1 MSVRQAL
8 RLRSARCA
16 FGAALAMC
24 LGVVST
30 IGHVQNAP
38 ARPGQP
44 AQQGSPPTIAE
55 LQQALREKDQAL
67 ARERANFLAELAAHA
82 RVLGDSERA
91 LRFAV
96 HAARVNLPGSTAPVP
111 NARAELAAA
120 VAAADWIYRIP
131 KAGNAVFSRDG
142 TRALIWEDGA
152 LQLWDVTRNKQLAQK
167 TIGGNGSHEPVYS
180 LDGTKFVVDI
190 GNNLAQVFR
199 VNTGFEDG
207 PVLHGHTEFLWG
219 YAFSPD
225 GNRVVTASDDKTAR
239 VWDATTGRQIAI
251 ITSHSESVT
260 SAAFSPD
267 GTRVVT
273 ASYDRTARV
282 SDAATGRPLAL
293 MRGHVAQLRDAS
305 FSPDGTKVL
314 TVTGEGFKD
323 PTARVWDAQDGR
335 QLLVLRDEPDPN
347 NLSIP
352 VDEAGIETAE
362 FSPDGSRVLTV
373 GTGLYAAA
381 TVWDASSGKKIA
393 VLPNGGLGGT
403 RGAALIENG
412 RRAATDNYLGD
423 APFGDTIVA
432 ETDTGRQVA
441 FMRGD
446 EGTVRV
452 WAMGA
457 NPVVVLPQVL
467 PRHPGGGLP
476 ITVEFT
482 PDRSRFVV
490 TVDTNLDTSGS
501 SYQTTLWDVS
511 KHQRIATLQADSYDS
526 VAMSPDGAVVLTTV
540 GDDAVIWDGAT
551 GREIKRLASQH
562 FSTAP
567 FSRDGHRVVTISQEQ
582 KVLVWDLPSGREVTA
597 LDVGG
602 DAQFATLSPDGKRVL
617 IGPLMGKAR
626 IVDVASRRVLATFG
640 AADSSFNSARF
651 SPDGSRVLTLGE
663 NAQIW
668 DAGSGQPVLELND
681 SNGVADAQFNAD
693 GTKIIARGGMFYSAK
708 VWDAATGEPIFIV
721 PVSNATQFSP
731 DGKRIVA
738 VSNEKLAMF
747 DADTG
752 RKLTETPFNG
762 VAAVFDPNGAK
773 VFALSDDGPVVAW
786 DVHLTGLSLAA
797 LLHEACA
804 NRLRGVTTLSWE
816 EMRIAGYPG
825 REPPID
831 VCAGID

>member
-1 MSVRQAL
+1 MSVRLAL
-8 RLRSARCA
+8 CLRPARCA

-24 LGVVST
+24 VGLVST
-30 IGHVQNAP
+30 VGQAQNAP
-38 ARPGQP
+38 ARLGQP
-44 AQQGSPPTIAE
+44 AQGVPATIAE
-55 LQQALREKDQAL
+55 LQQALKEKDQAL
-67 ARERANFLAELAAHA
+67 ARARANFLAELAAHA

-96 HAARVNLPGSTAPVP
+96 HAARATVPGSTAPSP

-120 VAAADWIYRIP
+120 VAAADWIYRLP
-131 KAGNAVFSRDG
+131 QSASAVLSPDG
-142 TRALIWEDGA
+142 TRAIIRDGGF
-152 LQLWDVTRNKQLAQK
+152 QLWDIPRNKLLAQK
-167 TIGGNGSHEPVYS
+167 SIGDSSAHDPVFS
-180 LDGTKFVVDI
+180 PDGTKIVADI

-199 VNTGFEDG
+199 VNTGFDDG
-207 PVLHGHTEFLWG
+207 PVLRGHTEFLWS

-225 GNRVVTASDDKTAR
+225 GNRVVTASEDKTAR
-239 VWDATTGRQIAI
+239 VWEAATGRLIAI
-251 ITSHSESVT
+251 ITNHTESVT

-267 GTRVVT
+267 GTKVVT

-305 FSPDGTKVL
+305 FSPDGTKVV

-323 PTARVWDAQDGR
+323 PTARVWNAQDGR

-352 VDEAGIETAE
+352 VDEAGIDSAE
-362 FSPDGSRVLTV
+362 FSPDGSRILTV

-381 TVWDASSGKKIA
+381 TVWDASSGKKLA
-393 VLPNGGLGGT
+393 VMPNGGLGGT
-403 RGAALIENG
+403 RVATLIENG
-412 RRAATDNYLGD
+412 RRAATDNYFGD

-432 ETDTGRQVA
+432 ETDTGRVLA

-446 EGTVRV
+446 EGTVRI
-452 WAMGA
+452 WAMDA
-457 NPVVVLPQVL
+457 NPVVVLPEVL

-476 ITVEFT
+476 ITVEFN
-482 PDRSRFVV
+482 PDRSRVV
-490 TVDTNLDTSGS
+490 VSVDTNLDTSGS
-501 SYQTTLWDVS
+501 SYQTSLWDVS
-511 KHQRIATLQADSYDS
+511 KRQRIATLQADTYDG
-526 VAMSPDGAVVLTTV
+526 VAMSPDGTVVLTTV

-551 GREIKRLASQH
+551 GREIKRLVGQH

-582 KVLVWDLPSGREVTA
+582 TVLVWDLPSGREVTA
-597 LDVGG
+597 LDIGA

-617 IGPLMGKAR
+617 TAPLMGKAQ
-626 IVDVASRRVLATFG
+626 ISDVASRRALVTFG
-640 AADSSFNSARF
+640 AADSSFNAARF

-663 NAQIW
+663 GMQIW
-668 DAGSGQPVLELND
+668 DAGSGQPILELGD
-681 SNGVADAQFNAD
+681 SNGVGDAQFSAD
-693 GTKIIARGGMFYSAK
+693 GTKIIARGGMQYSAK
-708 VWDAATGEPIFIV
+708 VWDAASGEPIFMV

-738 VSNEKLAMF
+738 VSNEKLAVF

-752 RKLTETPFNG
+752 RKLAETPFNG
-762 VAAVFDPNGAK
+762 VAVAFDQTGAK
-773 VFALSDDGPVVAW
+773 VLAVSDDGPMVAW
-786 DVHLTGLSLAA
+786 DVHLTGLSLAT

-816 EMRIAGYPG
+816 EMRIAGYPS
-825 REPPID
+825 REPAID